1 VCLSATPLDASFR
14 SGYTT
19 DDIERILD
27 DLIDAPTLARFGSC
41 AGSWSR

>member
-1 VCLSATPLDASFR
+1 VYLSATPLDASFR

-27 DLIDAPTLARFGSC
+27 DLIDAPTLRGS
-41 AGSWSR
+41 AVAPASWSR